1 MLYKNVKAGQT
12 YLDLLPDEKKK
23 SYVCASIDHH
33 FVSLN
38 REITKDGDYEIEYY
52 GLNHFWGSKIYEAS
66 LRYLISMALKII
78 SPKNE
83 FRFYY
88 NISRTLF
95 CKSVNKNFV
104 VTTKFVDKL
113 NETLEKLIELDIP
126 FEFKKVSKE
135 EANEIYA
142 KLGFKDKSKVFKYR
156 KESYVHFSQA
166 KYNDLVYSDYMYSLL
181 VPSSGY
187 LKSFKI
193 KAYNPGFVIQLPR
206 SECQGEIPEF
216 VDERKY
222 AKTLQSS
229 SHWQE
234 SLSLDTLS
242 NINAF
247 LRTHS
252 SMELIN
258 VCEARF
264 NNMMADLGKKIVEVE
279 EPIRLICI
287 AGPSSSGKTSFSNRL
302 IFELMAK
309 GLKPIRISMDDYFI
323 PFAQLKPNT
332 SLESIDALDVE
343 LFDKQMDAL
352 IHGESVQIPIYD
364 FKSHDRKFGKSI
376 SLDENQPIII
386 EGIHALNNLIC
397 QNIPAAQKYKIY
409 IAPHSQINVDNH
421 TPVSMTEMRLLRR
434 IARDIRTRNTSASRT
449 IEMWPSVREGEFK
462 YIYPTE
468 ENANFIFDTFMPYE
482 LNVLRNIVMPELDK
496 ISFEEEGYQLALRL
510 KNIIKYCLPIDSDDI
525 PCNSLMREFVG
536 GSSFKD
542 AR

>member
-12 YLDLLPDEKKK
+12 YLDLLPDDKKK
-23 SYVCASIDHH
+23 NYVCASSNHH

-38 REITKDGDYEIEYY
+38 KEIAKDGDYEIEYY
-52 GLNHFWGSKIYEAS
+52 GLDHFWGSKIYEAS
-66 LRYLISMALKII
+66 LRYLIAMALKII

-88 NISRTLF
+88 NVSRTLF
-95 CKSVNKNFV
+95 CKSINKNFV
-104 VTTKFVDKL
+104 VTSSFIDEL
-113 NETLEKLIELDIP
+113 NETLDKLIKLDIP
-126 FEFKKVSKE
+126 FEFKRISKE
-135 EANEIYA
+135 EANKIYA

-156 KESYVHFSQA
+156 KESYVHFYQA
-166 KYNDLVYSDYMYSLL
+166 KYNDFVYSDYMYSLL

-187 LKSFKI
+187 LKTFKI
-193 KAYNPGFVIQLPR
+193 KAYYPGFVIQLPR
-206 SECQGEIPEF
+206 SECQGDIPEF
-216 VDERKY
+216 IDERKY

-247 LRTHS
+247 LRTYS
-252 SMELIN
+252 PMELIN

-264 NNMMADLGKKIVEVE
+264 NNMMAELGKKIVEVE

-323 PFAQLKPNT
+323 PFNQLKPNT

-364 FKSHDRKFGKSI
+364 FKTHDRKFGKSI
-376 SLDENQPIII
+376 ILNENQPIII

-434 IARDIRTRNTSASRT
+434 IARDIRTRNTSASKT

-496 ISFEEEGYQLALRL
+496 ISFEEEGYQLAIRL
-510 KNIIKYCLPIDSDDI
+510 KNIIKYCLPIDGEDI
-525 PCNSLMREFVG
+525 PCNSLIREFVG